1 MTKVFKT
8 KKIMFLL
15 PLCHQSSKT
24 SVFRHFLGGSRVA
37 ANFDLWHKTTKITKT
52 IGGFSWDFEEFF
64 VSL

>member
-1 MTKVFKT
+1 
-8 KKIMFLL
+8 MFLL

-37 ANFDLWHKTTKITKT
+37 ANFDLWRKTTKIMKT
-52 IGGFSWDFEEFF
+52 IGGFSWDFEEYF